1 MSVETPGQSPHGIRR
16 SECGI
21 ERRSGRTVMVDSAG
35 CCPGYVEAS
44 VASKDVPEAP

>member
-21 ERRSGRTVMVDSAG
+21 ERRSGGTVMVDSAG